1 MLLYTLQHYW
11 WLLVSLLGSLLV
23 FLMFVQGGQSLLF
36 GIAKSEKEKTLLVN
50 ALGHKWE
57 LTFTTLVTFG
67 GAMFASFPLYY
78 STSFG
83 GAYWLWMAILFL
95 FIIQAVSFEFRGKAG
110 NLLGSRT
117 YEIFLFLNGFFG
129 TLLLGVAV
137 GTFFTGGSFVMDKMS
152 ITDVS
157 QRTISYW
164 TNAWHG
170 LDVITV
176 PFNLLMGIVV
186 YLAARTLGLLYVI
199 KQIESDTLVP
209 KAKTQLKVTGV
220 AFVLG
225 FVGLLIA
232 LFTMT
237 GHSVN
242 IENGLISPVK
252 YKYFFNMTE
261 LIWPAVMLLAGVVL
275 VITGLGNAFFSK
287 GRFSFYITGGGVVL
301 AVWSILICAAFNN
314 TAFFVSNVN
323 IQQSLTLYNSSSSE
337 FTLKVMAY
345 VSLFIPVVIAYVAYV
360 WRALTRTKTSKED
373 LNSIDS
379 HKY

>member
-1 MLLYTLQHYW
+1 MLYLLQHYW
-11 WLLVSLLGSLLV
+11 WLLVSLLGSILV

-36 GIAKSEKEKTLLVN
+36 GIVKSKEEKTLLIN

-67 GAMFASFPLYY
+67 GSIFASFPLYY

-83 GAYWLWMAILFL
+83 GAYWLWMSILFL
-95 FIIQAVSFEFRGKAG
+95 FVVQAVSFEFRGKAG

-129 TLLLGVAV
+129 SLLLGVAV
-137 GTFFTGGSFVMDKMS
+137 GTFFTGGSFVMNKMNITNS
-152 ITDVS
+152 IHPV
-157 QRTISYW
+157 ISYW
-164 TNAWHG
+164 TNGWHG
-170 LDVITV
+170 LDAIAN

-199 KQIESDTLVP
+199 KQIDLDSLVA
-209 KAKTQLKVTGV
+209 KAKVQIKVTGV
-220 AFVLG
+220 AFILG

-237 GHSVN
+237 GHSVSP
-242 IENGLISPVK
+242 ENGVISAVK
-252 YKYFFNMTE
+252 YKYFFNMAE
-261 LIWPAVMLLAGVVL
+261 LIWPAIMLICGVLLVL
-275 VITGLGNAFFSK
+275 YGIGTSLFSK
-287 GRFSFYITGGGVVL
+287 GKFSFYITGGGVVL

-314 TAFFVSNVN
+314 TAFFVSTVDM
-323 IQQSLTLYNSSSSE
+323 QQSLTLYNSSSSE

-345 VSLFIPVVIAYVAYV
+345 ASLFIPFVIGYVIFV
-360 WRALTRTKTSKED
+360 WRTLSKTKISDTD
-373 LNSIDS
+373 LDRPDA

>member
-1 MLLYTLQHYW
+1 MLYFLQHYW
-11 WLLVSLLGSLLV
+11 WLLVSLLGAILV

-36 GIAKSEKEKTLLVN
+36 GTAKSNNEKTLLIN

-67 GAMFASFPLYY
+67 GAIFASFPLYY

-95 FIIQAVSFEFRGKAG
+95 FVIQAVSFEYRGKAG
-110 NLLGSRT
+110 NLLGAKS
-117 YEIFLFLNGFFG
+117 YETFLFLNGLLG
-129 TLLLGVAV
+129 TILIGVAV
-137 GTFFTGGSFVMDKMS
+137 GTFFTGGSFVMNKMS
-152 ITDVS
+152 ITNIANPV
-157 QRTISYW
+157 ISYW
-164 TNAWHG
+164 TNGWHG
-170 LDVITV
+170 LDAIAV

-199 KQIESDTLVP
+199 KQIDLDSLVK
-209 KAKTQLKVTGV
+209 KAKIQVKVTGV

-225 FVGLLIA
+225 FVALLAA

-237 GHSVN
+237 GYSVSE
-242 IENGLISPVK
+242 ENGLISPVR
-252 YKYFFNMTE
+252 YKYFFNMVE
-261 LIWPAVMLLAGVVL
+261 LIWPAVMLLTGVVL
-275 VITGLGNAFFSK
+275 VLAGIGTALFFK
-287 GRFSFYITGGGVVL
+287 GKNSFFLTGGGVVL

-314 TAFFVSNVN
+314 TAFFVSNVD

-345 VSLFIPVVIAYVAYV
+345 ASLFIPFVLGYVIYV
-360 WRALTRTKTSKED
+360 WRSLTKTKMSNED
-373 LNSIDS
+373 IERPDA
-379 HKY
+379 HRY

>member
-1 MLLYTLQHYW
+1 MLYFLQHYW
-11 WLLVSLLGSLLV
+11 WLLVSLLGALLV

-36 GIAKSEKEKTLLVN
+36 GTAKSENEKTLLVN

-67 GAMFASFPLYY
+67 GAIFASFPLYY

-95 FIIQAVSFEFRGKAG
+95 FVIQAVSFEYRGKAG
-110 NLLGSRT
+110 NLLGAKT
-117 YEIFLFLNGFFG
+117 YETFLFLNGLLG
-129 TLLLGVAV
+129 TILIGVAV
-137 GTFFTGGSFVMDKMS
+137 GTFFTGGSFTMDKMS
-152 ITDVS
+152 ITREGGRVIS
-157 QRTISYW
+157 QW
-164 TNAWHG
+164 TNDWHG
-170 LDVITV
+170 LDAISV

-199 KQIESDTLVP
+199 KQIDLDSLVN
-209 KAKTQLKVTGV
+209 KAKVQIKVTGV

-225 FVGLLIA
+225 FVALLAA

-237 GHSVN
+237 GYSVSP
-242 IENGLISPVK
+242 ENGLISAVK
-252 YKYFFNMTE
+252 YKYFFNMVE
-261 LIWPAVMLLAGVVL
+261 LIWPVIILITGVVL
-275 VITGLGNAFFSK
+275 VLAGIGTALFTK
-287 GRFSFYITGGGVVL
+287 GKYSFYLTGGGVVL

-314 TAFFVSNVN
+314 TAFFVSLND

-345 VSLFIPVVIAYVAYV
+345 ASLFLPFVIAYVAYV
-360 WRALTRTKTSKED
+360 WKSLTRTKISNED
-373 LNSIDS
+373 ISRPDA